1 MEILCDFAQKT
12 DELWENCV
20 KIVGLCEK
28 CVIRKSTRHVGILV
42 DNLVEI
48 ALRALVTI
56 LPRSL
61 KLLC

>member
-48 ALRALVTI
+48 ALRALITI

>member
-1 MEILCDFAQKT
+1 MEILCDLAQKI

-20 KIVGLCEK
+20 KSVGLCEK

-48 ALRALVTI
+48 ALRALITI